1 MLVSSYAQVKQCGIC
16 TVDVLLESVI
26 CIGFYEGVRPV
37 KQDASDEHHDSVD
50 DADIVEA
57 KSEDIK

>member
-1 MLVSSYAQVKQCGIC
+1 MN
-16 TVDVLLESVI
+16 VLLESVI